1 MGLEQILVLSSV
13 AAIGVVLYLLH
24 RFGKKKE

>member
-13 AAIGVVLYLLH
+13 FAIGAVLYLVH